1 MKRKKTLKKTRAA
14 KPPARGRAK
23 PAAKP
28 KGQIATKAKPAAAK
42 PSSTKTA
49 RAKGK
54 AAQPDM
60 LDAMLAAGAEAL
72 KLRLDPAWHRGVK
85 FNLGLILRFG
95 ALVDGFALSDEAE
108 PGPVF
113 HA

>member
-1 MKRKKTLKKTRAA
+1 MKRNETVKKARAA
-14 KPPARGRAK
+14 KPPAGRGAK
-23 PAAKP
+23 
-28 KGQIATKAKPAAAK
+28 AAAK
-42 PSSTKTA
+42 LKSKPKAKTA
-49 RAKGK
+49 PKSEPVLARK

-72 KLRLDPAWHRGVK
+72 NLRINPEWRDGVR
-85 FNLGLILRFG
+85 FNLGLILRLG
-95 ALVDGFALSDEAE
+95 ALVDGFALPDDTE